1 MKHPSESELSLFA
14 GGELGFL
21 ERAQV
26 RRHVSRCADCR
37 TQSDMFRVDCQA
49 RHEGLSE
56 LPGTLNWNRMAE
68 EMTANIHVGLAAG
81 ECVGPVR
88 GVRRMQSWNLGGWG
102 LGALTAGL
110 CALLALGWWMRMP
123 SSDTAALGRAMQ
135 TVWTGHGQPAEP
147 LSSSHGVILEADTG
161 GIRVKENGAALT
173 FVSPRSEAVT
183 VSVSL
188 QGSAQA
194 RYVDSET
201 GQVTIANVYAQ

>member
-14 GGELGFL
+14 GGELGLFDSI
-21 ERAQV
+21 QV
-26 RRHVSRCADCR
+26 RRHISRCAGCR
-37 TQSDMFRVDCQA
+37 AQSELFQADCQA
-49 RHEGLSE
+49 RREGLSE
-56 LPGTLNWNRMAE
+56 LPGGLNWNRMAE
-68 EMTANIHVGLAAG
+68 EMTANIRVGLAAG

-88 GVRRMQSWNLGGWG
+88 GIHRLHGWNLGGWG

-123 SSDTAALGRAMQ
+123 SSDTASLGRAVQ
-135 TVWTGHGQPAEP
+135 TVWTGNGQNAAP
-147 LSSSHGVILEADTG
+147 LSSAHGVILEADTG
-161 GIRVKENGAALT
+161 GIRVTQNGRALT
-173 FVSPRSEAVT
+173 FVSPKSEAVT